1 MKRIAVYCGSRDG
14 AKPIF
19 KREAKTLGT
28 ALAKEKL
35 GLVYGGATVGLMGE
49 LANAV
54 MASGGEVIGVMPEV
68 LIAREITAHHI
79 TKVIETS
86 SMHERKQQM
95 IDLADGFIAMPGG
108 PGTME
113 EWFEV
118 VTWAKIGLHKKPIGL
133 LNTDGFY
140 DGLIQ
145 FLATMEENGFL
156 SAKERSQLIIEHTS
170 ERLIARMKEAIV

>member
-14 AKPIF
+14 AKPVF
-19 KREAKTLGT
+19 KRAARELGLQLT
-28 ALAKEKL
+28 KHEF

-49 LANAV
+49 IANSV
-54 MASGGEVIGVMPEV
+54 MGSGGEVIGVMPEV
-68 LIAREITAHHI
+68 LTTREITAHHI
-79 TKVIETS
+79 TKVIETN
-86 SMHERKQQM
+86 SMHERKQKM
-95 IDLADGFIAMPGG
+95 IDLSDGFIAMPGG

-140 DGLIQ
+140 DGLVQ
-145 FLATMEENGFL
+145 FLHTMRESGFL
-156 SAKERSQLIIEHTS
+156 SKQEQSQLIIERSS
-170 ERLIARMKEAIV
+170 EILIERMKERIV